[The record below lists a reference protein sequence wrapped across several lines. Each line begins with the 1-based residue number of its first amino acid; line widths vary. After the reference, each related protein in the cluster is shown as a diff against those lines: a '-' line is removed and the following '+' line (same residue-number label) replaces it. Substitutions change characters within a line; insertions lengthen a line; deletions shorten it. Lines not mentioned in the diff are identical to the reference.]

1 MYYENTRLITM
12 LCAQFITLLN
22 DTQIVPLIDVWQQIV
37 YQYTSRF
44 SKGCLSSLKKYSKK
58 KKNIIKLNYK
68 LRNTV

>member
-58 KKNIIKLNYK
+58 KNIIKLNYK